1 MNARQVLA
9 IVFAALVVAGAA
21 AIAPRF
27 ADAGVLR
34 LCAEILLAICM
45 AQMWNLLA
53 GYTGLLS
60 LGHQIFVGIGAYT
73 LFEASQR
80 LSVPPYWML
89 PLAGL
94 AGAVAAALM
103 APALFRLRDAHFSI
117 GLWVFSEIVCLVV
130 SKTKA
135 LGSTAGRPLDL
146 SNVADPE
153 SFQAIAFWIACATG
167 IGALVG
173 VYTLMRSRLGLALMT
188 VRDNELAARSVG
200 VDVWRVRFPAFI
212 VSGFGCAFAGA
223 AYYMGAMF
231 VSPDSAFDVNWVV
244 MMMFA
249 TLIGGV
255 GSIEGPVIG
264 VLIWFALRELLATW
278 LGLPGGWY
286 LIGMGA
292 VAMVVSVLAP
302 RGLWGLAQSRW
313 GWRGLSVRRVP
324 LTAATFRHR
333 GGIEDSQAPRAAR
346 SVADGSSP
354 N

>member
-1 MNARQVLA
+1 MSGGKALAACLAAVVLA
-9 IVFAALVVAGAA
+9 GMAAL
-21 AIAPRF
+21 APSF
-27 ADAGVLR
+27 ADAGALR

-53 GYTGLLS
+53 GYTGLFS
-60 LGHQIFVGIGAYT
+60 LGHQLFVGVGAYT

-80 LSVPPYWML
+80 LSLPPYWAL

-94 AGAVAAALM
+94 AGAAAAALM
-103 APALFRLRDAHFSI
+103 APALFRLREAHFSI
-117 GLWVFSEIVCLVV
+117 GLWVFSEIVYLVV

-135 LGSTAGRPLDL
+135 LGSTSGRALDL

-153 SFQAIAFWIACATG
+153 SFQSVAFWLACAIG

-173 VYTLMRSRLGLALMT
+173 VYALMRSRLGLALMT

-200 VDVWRVRFPAFI
+200 VDVWRVRFPAF
-212 VSGFGCAFAGA
+212 VASGFGCALAGA

-255 GSIEGPVIG
+255 GTIEGPVIG

-302 RGLWGLAQSRW
+302 RGLWGTLQARW

-324 LTAATFRHR
+324 PTSAAMPS
-333 GGIEDSQAPRAAR
+333 GELQPPRAVR
-346 SVADGSSP
+346 SVAEGSSP